1 MKSIL
6 TRRTQ
11 MKRSVIFFTAVFIM
25 MMSSLLYAQNAPINF
40 EPGGQGANWTWTV
53 FENATNP
60 PVEIMANPDM
70 SGANTSANVAK
81 FTALMAGQP
90 WAGCESQHGAD
101 IGTFTFD
108 STNCTVKIMVHKPVI
123 SDVGIKF
130 ASNSGA
136 STGEIKVA
144 NTLINQWE
152 ELTFDF
158 SSRIGETND
167 QIIIFM
173 DFNLAG
179 RTTDNVTYFDN
190 ITFSQQMDIEA
201 PEMAAPTPSYSAEN
215 VISLFSNAYT
225 NVPVD
230 TWSATWDNAD
240 VSDVQIDGNDTKL
253 YTNLVF
259 AGIEFTSNTIDAN
272 DMTHFHM
279 HIWTPDA
286 TAMPAVFKIKLV
298 DFGADGVWSG
308 GDDVEHELTF
318 DANTIP
324 GLVSNT
330 WISMNIPLAS
340 FTNLTT
346 RGHLAQLI
354 ISGDLSTVYVD
365 NVLFHDGT
373 TSISDN
379 SNIPVPAMLG
389 NSYPNPFRPTT
400 NISYSVAK
408 SAHVTLKIYDVKG
421 RLVDTLVDAQQSA
434 NSYAKVWNADKAA
447 PGVYFYRLTV
457 NGQTVDTKR
466 MVLLK

>member
-1 MKSIL
+1 
-6 TRRTQ
+6 
-11 MKRSVIFFTAVFIM
+11 MKRSIIFFTAVFIM
-25 MMSSLLYAQNAPINF
+25 MMSSLLIAQNAPITF
-40 EPGGQGANWTWTV
+40 ETGGQGANWTWTV
-53 FENATNP
+53 FENGTNP
-60 PVEIMANPDM
+60 PVQIMANPDV
-70 SGANTSANVAK
+70 SGANTSATVAQ
-81 FTALMAGQP
+81 FTALVAGQP
-90 WAGCESQHGAD
+90 WAGCESQHGSD

-130 ASNSGA
+130 ASASGA

-173 DFNLAG
+173 DFDLAG
-179 RTTDNVTYFDN
+179 RTNDNVTYFDN

-201 PEMAAPTPSYSAEN
+201 PEVAAPTPTYNAAN

-225 NVPVD
+225 NEPVD
-230 TWSATWDNAD
+230 TWSAEWDDAD
-240 VSDVQIDGNDTKL
+240 VSDVQINGNDTKL

-298 DFGADGVWSG
+298 DFGADGVWG

-318 DANTIP
+318 DANTTP
-324 GLVSNT
+324 GLVSNS

-354 ISGDLSTVYVD
+354 ISGTLSTVYID
-365 NVLFHDGT
+365 NIIFHDGT
-373 TSISDN
+373 TSVADN
-379 SNIPVPAMLG
+379 SSIPVPAMLG
-389 NSYPNPFRPTT
+389 NSYPNPFKPTT
-400 NISYSVAK
+400 NISYSVEK
-408 SAHVTLKIYDVKG
+408 SAHVSLKIYDVKG
-421 RLVDTLVDAQQSA
+421 RLVQTLVDAQQSA
-434 NSYAKVWNADKAA
+434 NSYEKVWNAEKAA

-457 NGQTVDTKR
+457 NGQAVDTKR